1 MNFLPV
7 TFVYLALANL
17 YYDPFGDLLKRLFLL
32 DIHGY
37 IGLCYYNQY
46 GQLVWGPSLFF
57 ISLTSVTTFASAITD
72 SAGSGINGD
81 VEATA
86 GNRTDI
92 ESGLGED
99 ARDNRLTIMGIRE
112 DTEDESVGNRTDA
125 GSALREDIGDN
136 KLAIVDDKLAF
147 GDDGLATRDNKSSV
161 DNDKLII
168 KIDKITNVDNRSNA

>member
-1 MNFLPV
+1 
-7 TFVYLALANL
+7 
-17 YYDPFGDLLKRLFLL
+17 
-32 DIHGY
+32 
-37 IGLCYYNQY
+37 
-46 GQLVWGPSLFF
+46 
-57 ISLTSVTTFASAITD
+57 
-72 SAGSGINGD
+72 
-81 VEATA
+81 
-86 GNRTDI
+86 
-92 ESGLGED
+92 
-99 ARDNRLTIMGIRE
+99 MGIRE